1 MMAVV
6 TMRLALEAMVTIVM
20 VLVLLE
26 MMVLGEM
33 VLLPLVL
40 GVTVT
45 MMAASAHLADGRS
58 PLYLSQWVN

>member
-33 VLLPLVL
+33 V
-40 GVTVT
+40 
-45 MMAASAHLADGRS
+45 
-58 PLYLSQWVN
+58 